1 MRKRPHRVVTR
12 ISLRKASSSSSI
24 EYSQAVFKCLRALTL
39 EEQTG
44 IDNMVAQVRGIAA
57 GITVAAMTPVDDAD
71 NPFVDP
77 ETGEIIQPL
86 K

>member
-1 MRKRPHRVVTR
+1 MLG

-24 EYSQAVFKCLRALTL
+24 EYSQAVFKCVRALTPD
-39 EEQTG
+39 EQAN
-44 IDNMVAQVRGIAA
+44 IDAMVSQVRGIAA
-57 GITVAAMTPVDDAD
+57 SLTVASMTPVDDPD

-77 ETGEIIQPL
+77 ETGEIIEPL